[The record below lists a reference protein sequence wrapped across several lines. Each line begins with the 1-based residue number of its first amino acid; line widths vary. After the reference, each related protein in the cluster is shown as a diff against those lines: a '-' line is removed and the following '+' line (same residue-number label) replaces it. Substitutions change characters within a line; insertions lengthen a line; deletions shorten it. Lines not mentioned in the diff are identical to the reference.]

1 MTFSLRNLIS
11 AKPFWLITLAI
22 ILGIIL
28 NGLLNWINTAL
39 GLPFFFDSIAT
50 AVVAALFGP
59 LAGVIIGLFTNLF
72 LELIYGFP
80 WIHYPFGLC
89 GATTGLIVG
98 IMAKRHNFDTAAYAL
113 LAVLLVTFFN
123 SILGAVIAE
132 YVFGG
137 ITGVAFDYLVTGL
150 LAAGK
155 SFFSAA
161 FWARIPANLI
171 DKSIAVFIAFL
182 IYIKLG
188 SPYNNHKKHE
198 SL

>member
-1 MTFSLRNLIS
+1 MTFSLKNLIS
-11 AKPFWLITLAI
+11 AKPLWLITVSI
-22 ILGIIL
+22 ILGIML
-28 NGLLNWINTAL
+28 NGLLNWISTSL
-39 GLPFFFDSIAT
+39 GLPLFFDSIAT
-50 AVVAALFGP
+50 ATVAALFGP

-72 LELIYGFP
+72 LELIYDFP

-89 GATTGLIVG
+89 GAATGLIIG
-98 IMAKRHNFDTAAYAL
+98 IMANRHYFDTAAYAL

-123 SILGAVIAE
+123 SVFGAVIAT

-150 LAAGK
+150 LVAGK

-182 IYIKLG
+182 IYIKFRG
-188 SPYNNHKKHE
+188 T
-198 SL
+198 